1 MHVTYGFVYYFTLV
15 FLFLTASLLIFVV
28 RSIRR
33 PVFNFLKKHKVME
46 HFSIQIALAISFIVI
61 IVILIDS
68 IFTYNALRRNL
79 ETGKVI
85 KYFRKY

>member
-15 FLFLTASLLIFVV
+15 FLFLTASLVIFVV

-33 PVFNFLKKHKVME
+33 PAFNFLKKHKILD
-46 HFSIQIALAISFIVI
+46 HFAIQITLAISFVVI

-68 IFTYNALRRNL
+68 IFTYQGLSRNL
-79 ETGKVI
+79 ARGNS
-85 KYFRKY
+85 